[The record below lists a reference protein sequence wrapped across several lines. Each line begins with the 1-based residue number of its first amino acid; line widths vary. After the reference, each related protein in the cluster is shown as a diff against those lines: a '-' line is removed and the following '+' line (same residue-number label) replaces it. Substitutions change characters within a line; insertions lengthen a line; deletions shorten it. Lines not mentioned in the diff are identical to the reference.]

1 MIYTMPL
8 THAALAPHPNARL
21 GSLVECEHGY
31 GRGYG
36 RLLVPPTSEPEL
48 CWFDTVQ
55 RPINTSAVYVA
66 GRGCGMTLTNM
77 LDAERGAGV
86 DHFARLLAE
95 TAE

>member
-1 MIYTMPL
+1 MAAMTYTMPI
-8 THAALAPHPNARL
+8 THAVLAPHPSAGL
-21 GSLVECEHGY
+21 GSLVECEH
-31 GRGYG
+31 GYG

-66 GRGCGMTLTNM
+66 GRGCGMTLTSM
-77 LDAERGAGV
+77 LEVERGAGV